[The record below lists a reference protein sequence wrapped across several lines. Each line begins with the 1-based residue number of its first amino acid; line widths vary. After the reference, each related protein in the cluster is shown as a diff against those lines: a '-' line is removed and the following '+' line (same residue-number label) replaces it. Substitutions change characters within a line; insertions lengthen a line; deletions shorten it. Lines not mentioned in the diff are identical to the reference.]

1 MANID
6 YVGVDLNDRPNIGTI
21 ADLTATPYASD
32 TFDAI
37 ICIHVLEEIEQDR
50 KAIGEL
56 FRVLKSGGWAFIT
69 VPVRLDR
76 ETFED
81 PTIVDPKERERAF
94 GEKAHVRIYGFDL
107 IDRLEA
113 GGFEVQLALGTD
125 IEQESKE
132 KYGLNDD
139 ENVFFCTKS

>member
-6 YVGVDLNDRPNIGTI
+6 YVGVDLNDRPNIGTV

-81 PTIVDPKERERAF
+81 STIVDPKERERAF
-94 GEKAHVRIYGFDL
+94 GEKAHVRIYGYDL
-107 IDRLEA
+107 MERLEE
-113 GGFEVQLALGTD
+113 GGFRVQLDLGGE
-125 IEQESKE
+125 IEYETRE
-132 KYGLNDD
+132 KYGLRED
-139 ENVFFCTKS
+139 ENIFFCTKL